1 MKQESEPKMKGFQS
15 YHCCFYPLKMEGGNS
30 IPCGVAKRL
39 HHEFNKEGPITEN
52 NHPVYIIVIENGQL
66 KIE

>member
-1 MKQESEPKMKGFQS
+1 MDEESTKARDFHMFHK
-15 YHCCFYPLKMEGGNS
+15 CFYPLVMEAGNS